1 MIAEKRLRDARWVVR
16 WHVIT
21 YQTKKNF
28 ENLSGHFVPSLHF
41 VPGLQS
47 ASCAERIGIAVSVR
61 ASLKSEPKYWSS
73 KKTLLRPSWPL
84 WLICGLFV
92 EELTRKCTGME
103 QWLIS
108 TNWRRTQMCGLP
120 LGPLWCSFAWSQR
133 ELKWT
138 RYGSSRCE
146 HFGFSTQVA
155 FSEVR
160 KCYLRLLFFLLN
172 HINISFRSTWISE
185 LHRN

>member
-28 ENLSGHFVPSLHF
+28 ENLSRHFVPSLHF

-84 WLICGLFV
+84 WLICGQEMYRNRAMIIFYQLKTNANV
-92 EELTRKCTGME
+92 RLTIVATSDALSRGHNVSWNEPATG
-103 QWLIS
+103 
-108 TNWRRTQMCGLP
+108 P
-120 LGPLWCSFAWSQR
+120 LGVNIPASRLKLHFQR
-133 ELKWT
+133 
-138 RYGSSRCE
+138 
-146 HFGFSTQVA
+146 FGNVIWGHYF
-155 FSEVR
+155 
-160 KCYLRLLFFLLN
+160 Y
-172 HINISFRSTWISE
+172 
-185 LHRN
+185 